1 MGAGSN
7 PRARGGSAR
16 DHSRSPVENGI
27 PPEAVRAQL
36 ARVLGSEV
44 FCHSDRMGRF
54 LPLAVEATL
63 GQEQG
68 KLKEYLI
75 GVEVFDRNGHY
86 DPRVDPIVRVEARRL
101 RSKLAQ
107 YYETEGRNDPVVIA
121 FPKGGYVP
129 VFEK

>member
-36 ARVLGSEV
+36 TRVLGSKV
-44 FCHSDRMGRF
+44 FCHSDRMSRF
-54 LPLAVEATL
+54 LRLAVEATL
-63 GQEQG
+63 HQEQSE
-68 KLKEYLI
+68 LKEYLL
-75 GVEVFDRNGHY
+75 GVEVFDRNGDY

-107 YYETEGRNDPVVIA
+107 YYETEGRNDPILIA
-121 FPKGGYVP
+121 LPRGSYVP
-129 VFEK
+129 